1 MTVNLDVLRQHR
13 DALLLA
19 EVAAWLHNIGKLE
32 PNFVGSAPKELL
44 IEGYR
49 YQRFASPDPTQISDP
64 DLQILFQQNLDDDK
78 FRQQVQTWINNRN
91 APQELE
97 KALVT
102 LYEFTKRHGPL
113 YFAECARRV
122 EILKQQ
128 KPALLDKYVDEQISQ
143 HIQAWKQKY
152 PGGWEQLC
160 KRKRSEYRQ
169 QRQQELEQEWKSL
182 LKQEEQDERDREQ
195 KWHSLELALPQ
206 LRIKWSLADLLTLFW
221 DDFFA
226 KDDRPQHDPGSDNDP
241 DYSRTYLLQNVFP
254 VEPSLPAL
262 LVLSHGEISGQEKK
276 GITIGD
282 RYCERDEDPQ
292 HGRIENLQSYSLAN
306 LLLST
311 AFGYEPDKALNW
323 FEWPQ
328 KRLSIIEKVPAV
340 WRNPV
345 SERGNFLRVLAEGIA
360 ESISDARLPFN
371 EISLLDYVQP
381 IAALFK
387 TAVARAVITGQMPT
401 PADMHWRLVSVR
413 LDALDFLSH
422 SHQIADLIARRQLL
436 SDAYRVIQH
445 LLEVEIPIGACVY
458 ADENGL
464 VFVLPEIPGWSDS
477 EIQEALSAQ
486 IYNALDAPQ
495 SMETATFPALYGAA
509 DLRPSVQVGPAR
521 RGKKLQLQ
529 EVLHQEAPLSMPN
542 PDEVQKWWQGATGE
556 RCVICGLRPQ
566 GYIEPGLPKFVT
578 EPKARERHLCGTCL
592 ARRGRRAEEWAGRP
606 DETIWIDE
614 VADVNGRIAL
624 IVGRFDLDHWIDGT
638 LVRSLAIGTDQNG
651 NWLAK
656 PPTFA
661 RIQRVWRTTAEF
673 WESVQSETIQQL
685 KDDRRRLC
693 LWLNGQPDLGHYHTY
708 ELNLGLTTLSVVW
721 VPPRDGQEWY
731 LISADNLQYVAK
743 QLGAEESI
751 YKHAASSCIFVE
763 DVIQR
768 ELVQKNREPELQNPE
783 SLPSERGKNLLKG
796 YRLKS
801 TDHQDVAYSTA
812 IPILAEPRT
821 FMALVPA
828 DRALE
833 VVKAIKS
840 KYEREMGKVRNR
852 LPLTLG
858 VVYFGR
864 RVPLAAALDAGRR
877 MLQRPAIEVMCKVKN
892 VEPPNCTDQNW
903 PRERRITLELNE
915 QEITLSVPT
924 VMGDG
929 QTHDVWYPYWR
940 VEGRPTNRTRWF
952 IGPDS
957 EHWVHICDLE
967 PGDQVSFLPST
978 FDYEF
983 LDTTTR
989 RFEVSYDASGQR
1001 RSQDRRQRPY
1011 LLEELDKLEKAWKDI
1026 SHLSKSQI
1034 HAVIAAMET
1043 KRHVWEK
1050 PVGAGALALPDQDVF
1065 RQFVRDTLRESGVW
1079 SEPLERAALN
1089 GMLRDALEIHLEIMK
1104 EELK

>member
-1 MTVNLDVLRQHR
+1 
-13 DALLLA
+13 
-19 EVAAWLHNIGKLE
+19 
-32 PNFVGSAPKELL
+32 
-44 IEGYR
+44 
-49 YQRFASPDPTQISDP
+49 
-64 DLQILFQQNLDDDK
+64 
-78 FRQQVQTWINNRN
+78 
-91 APQELE
+91 
-97 KALVT
+97 
-102 LYEFTKRHGPL
+102 
-113 YFAECARRV
+113 
-122 EILKQQ
+122 
-128 KPALLDKYVDEQISQ
+128 
-143 HIQAWKQKY
+143 
-152 PGGWEQLC
+152 
-160 KRKRSEYRQ
+160 
-169 QRQQELEQEWKSL
+169 
-182 LKQEEQDERDREQ
+182 
-195 KWHSLELALPQ
+195 
-206 LRIKWSLADLLTLFW
+206 
-221 DDFFA
+221 
-226 KDDRPQHDPGSDNDP
+226 
-241 DYSRTYLLQNVFP
+241 
-254 VEPSLPAL
+254 
-262 LVLSHGEISGQEKK
+262 
-276 GITIGD
+276 
-282 RYCERDEDPQ
+282 
-292 HGRIENLQSYSLAN
+292 
-306 LLLST
+306 
-311 AFGYEPDKALNW
+311 
-323 FEWPQ
+323 
-328 KRLSIIEKVPAV
+328 
-340 WRNPV
+340 
-345 SERGNFLRVLAEGIA
+345 
-360 ESISDARLPFN
+360 
-371 EISLLDYVQP
+371 
-381 IAALFK
+381 
-387 TAVARAVITGQMPT
+387 
-401 PADMHWRLVSVR
+401 
-413 LDALDFLSH
+413 
-422 SHQIADLIARRQLL
+422 
-436 SDAYRVIQH
+436 
-445 LLEVEIPIGACVY
+445 
-458 ADENGL
+458 
-464 VFVLPEIPGWSDS
+464 
-477 EIQEALSAQ
+477 
-486 IYNALDAPQ
+486 
-495 SMETATFPALYGAA
+495 
-509 DLRPSVQVGPAR
+509 
-521 RGKKLQLQ
+521 
-529 EVLHQEAPLSMPN
+529 
-542 PDEVQKWWQGATGE
+542 
-556 RCVICGLRPQ
+556 
-566 GYIEPGLPKFVT
+566 
-578 EPKARERHLCGTCL
+578 
-592 ARRGRRAEEWAGRP
+592 
-606 DETIWIDE
+606 

-638 LVRSLAIGTDQNG
+638 MVRSLAIGTDQNG

-864 RVPLAAALDAGRR
+864 RIPLAAALDAGRR

>member
-19 EVAAWLHNIGKLE
+19 EVAAWLHNIGKMD
-32 PNFVGSAPKELL
+32 PNFLVMQTGESPDEIPDSYLYRI
-44 IEGYR
+44 IEYSFR
-49 YQRFASPDPTQISDP
+49 RFASPSVLQGTSPYAQKRGVLYFPNRQLREEIKQIKEEIANIHKALKDQSLRTENRRNLGTDLQLLQQEGEQKEKALEQEEQKTWQKYENQIEQCMIPDPINWPLGSLLTMFWEEPERFDKPQVSGYEPGSSSDP
-64 DLQILFQQNLDDDK
+64 D
-78 FRQQVQTWINNRN
+78 
-91 APQELE
+91 
-97 KALVT
+97 
-102 LYEFTKRHGPL
+102 Y
-113 YFAECARRV
+113 
-122 EILKQQ
+122 
-128 KPALLDKYVDEQISQ
+128 
-143 HIQAWKQKY
+143 
-152 PGGWEQLC
+152 
-160 KRKRSEYRQ
+160 
-169 QRQQELEQEWKSL
+169 QRQPK
-182 LKQEEQDERDREQ
+182 
-195 KWHSLELALPQ
+195 
-206 LRIKWSLADLLTLFW
+206 
-221 DDFFA
+221 
-226 KDDRPQHDPGSDNDP
+226 PGI
-241 DYSRTYLLQNVFP
+241 YLNPGFTMD
-254 VEPSLPAL
+254 LPAL
-262 LVLSHGEISGQEKK
+262 LLLSHGEVSGQEKTGVDAQGK
-276 GITIGD
+276 YVGVDDYHQNPPLSLDGI
-282 RYCERDEDPQ
+282 
-292 HGRIENLQSYSLAN
+292 RIAS
-306 LLLST
+306 
-311 AFGYEPDKALNW
+311 AFGYETDIPWKDWQDQRKEMIDWVLKHWDTPLQLKADLRQR
-323 FEWPQ
+323 FAPM
-328 KRLSIIEKVPAV
+328 
-340 WRNPV
+340 RNTLGDTQRP
-345 SERGNFLRVLAEGIA
+345 I
-360 ESISDARLPFN
+360 N
-371 EISLLDYVQP
+371 EISLWDYSWAV
-381 IAALFK
+381 AALFK
-387 TAVARAVITGQMPT
+387 TAVARAVIAGNMPT

-413 LDALDFLSH
+413 LDALDFLSR
-422 SHQIADLIARRQLL
+422 SHQIADLIARHQLL
-436 SDAYRVIQH
+436 ENAYQIIRW
-445 LLEVEIPIGACVY
+445 LLEVEIPIGTSVY
-458 ADENGL
+458 SDENGI
-464 VFVLPEIPGWSDS
+464 VFVVPEIPGWSDS

-566 GYIEPGLPKFVT
+566 GYIEPGLPAFVQKT
-578 EPKARERHLCGTCL
+578 KARERHLCGVCL

-638 LVRSLAIGTDQNG
+638 MVRSLAIGTDQNG

-864 RVPLAAALDAGRR
+864 RIPLAAALDAGRR